1 MSLVPTLRLFYVGKV
16 SFGEVEMSKVSL
28 VVAAAAMS
36 IMSTTALAE
45 GDAAA
50 GKKVFNKCKAC
61 HTVEEGGKHKVGP
74 NLHDIVGR
82 AAGAAEGYRY
92 SKAMA
97 DSGLTWDE
105 ETLAAYL
112 EKPRK
117 FLKGTKM
124 SFAGLRKAEDRDNV
138 IAYLKAPQ

>member
-1 MSLVPTLRLFYVGKV
+1 
-16 SFGEVEMSKVSL
+16 MSKVSL
-28 VVAAAAMS
+28 VLAAAAMS

-45 GDAAA
+45 GDAAV

>member
-1 MSLVPTLRLFYVGKV
+1 
-16 SFGEVEMSKVSL
+16 MSKVSL

>member
-1 MSLVPTLRLFYVGKV
+1 
-16 SFGEVEMSKVSL
+16 MSKVSL
-28 VVAAAAMS
+28 VLAAAAMS

-117 FLKGTKM
+117 FLKGTKV

>member
-1 MSLVPTLRLFYVGKV
+1 
-16 SFGEVEMSKVSL
+16 MSKVSL
-28 VVAAAAMS
+28 VLAAAAMS

-97 DSGLTWDE
+97 DAGLTWDE

>member
-1 MSLVPTLRLFYVGKV
+1 MR
-16 SFGEVEMSKVSL
+16 KVSL
-28 VVAAAAMS
+28 VLAAVAMS
-36 IMSTTALAE
+36 AISGTALAE

-50 GKKVFNKCKAC
+50 GAKVFNKCKAC

-74 NLHDIVGR
+74 NLHNIVGG

-97 DSGLTWDE
+97 ASGLTWDE
-105 ETLAAYL
+105 ETLSAYL
-112 EKPRK
+112 ENPRK
-117 FLKGTKM
+117 FLKGNKM
-124 SFAGLRKAEDRDNV
+124 SFAGLKKTADRDNV